1 IDLRR
6 LPGPKSHPHKVL
18 LAAALKQRTSV
29 SNGWLSARLRMGK
42 PASASQFV
50 RRLLLKPKG
59 RAAIERLLSR
69 VKT

>member
-1 IDLRR
+1 
-6 LPGPKSHPHKVL
+6 VL